1 MDFTQILNNIV
12 LGLSRLGDVVKGW
25 EGFLQTVNV
34 FKEADAWGSGL
45 AKAVFTTGK

>member
-25 EGFLQTVNV
+25 DNILNTLFL
-34 FKEADAWGSGL
+34 FKDTAAWGSGL
-45 AKAVFTTGK
+45 AETVFTAK